1 MSKPQITVTIDGI
14 VYEPVCEAQSYT
26 KPDDQSQLTQ
36 VLHEIALQRDIAAA
50 GAQAL
55 DKLVKDLKTK
65 YGIDVPPSKGVL

>member
-1 MSKPQITVTIDGI
+1 MLKPQITVTIDGI
-14 VYEPVCEAQSYT
+14 VYEPVCKAQSYT
-26 KPDDQSQLTQ
+26 KPDNQSQLTQ
-36 VLHEIALQRDIAAA
+36 VLQEIALQRDIAAS